1 LPPLP
6 SLRSRFDVLEA
17 SQSRTQRFD
26 DSVDVII
33 SIVRQLVDFDSWRF
47 GRVQGTTVAEFAC
60 STSDARE
67 IEIKRFFEC
76 YRRQQRRIDPRAIA
90 IVQDAAFLHA
100 VTLTLTLSDGNDAM
114 LVLLRQAP
122 AAPFTEYEYRLLAQ
136 AKVLCEECLVSTRVA
151 EDARE
156 SADAVTKRSKPMLF
170 ILDRSYKIVMGHR
183 LDPGD
188 EAVDTGFSEHFV
200 DRLPKVFED
209 AVRELTKDW
218 MLDPSVAVDA
228 VTMPLPF
235 LSLRVHGMSGPS
247 EQFLAITIE
256 RMRRRNVL
264 LRAAKQFL
272 ITPREREVAGFLL
285 DGLRIEEIG
294 ERLRISTST
303 VNDHVKK
310 LVERTGAAN
319 RSQMLARLLGW
330 GPRSGAA
337 TQESR
342 ELGMR

>member
-1 LPPLP
+1 M
-6 SLRSRFDVLEA
+6 FEA
-17 SQSRTQRFD
+17 SQSRAQRFEQN
-26 DSVDVII
+26 VDVII
-33 SIVRQLVDFDSWRF
+33 SIARQLVDFDAWRF

-60 STSDARE
+60 SASDVRE

-90 IVQDAAFLHA
+90 VVQDSTFTHA
-100 VTLTLTLSDGNDAM
+100 VTLTLTLSDGNEAM

-136 AKVLCEECLVSTRVA
+136 AKVLGEECLVSSGVA

-170 ILDRSYKIVMGHR
+170 ILDRSYTIVMGHR

-188 EAVDTGFSEHFV
+188 EALDTGFSDHFV
-200 DRLPKVFED
+200 DRLPKVFEE

-218 MLDPSVAVDA
+218 ALDPSVSVDA

-247 EQFLAITIE
+247 DQFLAVTIE

-294 ERLRISTST
+294 EGLIISTST

-330 GPRSGAA
+330 GPRSNGT
-337 TQESR
+337 TQGSH
-342 ELGMR
+342 ELRMP